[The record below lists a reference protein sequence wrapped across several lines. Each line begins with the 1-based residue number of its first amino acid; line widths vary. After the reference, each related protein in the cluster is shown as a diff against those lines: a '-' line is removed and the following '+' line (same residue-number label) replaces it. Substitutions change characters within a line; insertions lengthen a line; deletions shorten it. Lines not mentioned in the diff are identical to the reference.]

1 MHVSRHERQRSAHS
15 TSIITDER
23 KYMEEY
29 FWWTAFH
36 DYGLMACIS
45 SHPADK
51 RLPQTVYPHILFPL
65 WLCGWRVLRQGVVM
79 SVHEGPEGV
88 YLRGHHLPSYVA
100 RTCVRTGVT
109 RINFCKHMMY
119 LPADRLDLLVDVTY
133 RCNSK
138 L

>member
-1 MHVSRHERQRSAHS
+1 
-15 TSIITDER
+15 
-23 KYMEEY
+23 MEVY

-65 WLCGWRVLRQGVVM
+65 GLCGGRVLRQGVVM

-88 YLRGHHLPSYVA
+88 YLRGQSLTILRSTDLRADRRH
-100 RTCVRTGVT
+100 
-109 RINFCKHMMY
+109 RIDFCKHMMY
-119 LPADRLDLLVDVTY
+119 LPADRVDLLVDVTY

-138 L
+138 P